1 MIKENVYVTIELS
14 SKKCFVFWDG
24 SNWQTTSNIFLADRI
39 ALLQYIPAE
48 IPVNIIAEIYERGEY
63 LIEYEPEPVTY
74 DYIESKVDFVD
85 IHITKDD
92 GLNWLK
98 VKEKDV
104 AIGNSDFE
112 FTSNDFSVGDV
123 IKIKVEK
130 HNKPT
135 IFGISNVATLEIL
148 PEEE

>member
-1 MIKENVYVTIELS
+1 MIKENIYITIELS

-24 SNWQTTSNIFLADRI
+24 SNWQTTSNIFLAERV

-48 IPVNIIAEIYERGEY
+48 IPTNIIAEIYEQGED
-63 LIEYEPEPVTY
+63 LIEYVSEDVTY
-74 DYIESKVDFVD
+74 DYVEGEVDFVD
-85 IHITKDD
+85 IYITRDD

-104 AIGNSDFE
+104 AIGTSEFE

-123 IKIKVEK
+123 IKVKVEK
-130 HNKPT
+130 HNNLK
-135 IFGISNVATLEIL
+135 IFGISNISNII
-148 PEEE
+148 